1 MMNYL
6 DTKKFQSYIMQECDN
21 ILSIVSKILID
32 NLKDVHDI
40 LSTDVEF
47 RAFCNKII
55 PNKIS
60 NIGINSFD
68 IKMSKGITLSDTLDN
83 SIIKSM
89 NLTMYFNGNKFGIDI
104 KVYKSLIDNNSYR
117 YDAKY
122 SILGS
127 IRYHEYVDCHYDSR
141 YFPIT
146 ISRNPYNIFFLND
159 DLGVISTIEYI
170 GYYDFKEF
178 SSNYNDWN
186 EDNFLI
192 QKFTI

>member
-1 MMNYL
+1 MNYL
-6 DTKKFQSYIMQECDN
+6 DTKKFQSYIIQECDN
-21 ILSIVSKILID
+21 ILSNVSKILTD

-40 LSTDVEF
+40 LSTDIEF
-47 RAFCNKII
+47 RAFCDKIL
-55 PNKIS
+55 PSKINNVS
-60 NIGINSFD
+60 INSLD
-68 IKMSKGITLSDTLDN
+68 ISIVKGDTLDETISN

-89 NLTMYFNGNKFGIDI
+89 NLSMYFNGNKFGIDI
-104 KVYKSLIDNNSYR
+104 KANKHIDDEFSYR

-146 ISRNPYNIFFLND
+146 ISRNPYNVFFLND